1 MKNVDTVGA
10 FEVKKE
16 KVNKVLSELQEYLQ
30 AGQSYGLEI
39 GDDTIQK
46 VKDSIA
52 NFNRENNELNV
63 ALIGAFS
70 EGKTTIAA
78 AWTGKLDKSSMKINL
93 AESSD
98 KVEIYDVDNKIKLV
112 DTPGLFGSGSTEDDI
127 KYRDIT
133 EKYVSEA
140 HLVLYVMNPENP
152 IKASHKEELVW
163 LFKNLGLLPR
173 TIFVLGRFD
182 EVADVEDEEDYKETY
197 EVKRDTVIESLR
209 EFDIISDDEEVD
221 VVAVSANPF
230 DSGIDY
236 WLQNKAEYE
245 QLSHITVL
253 QEATVKKVSSLG
265 STEEILL
272 ETNKSI
278 IKDVVT
284 QNKDEIS
291 EAVNKLNKLVTDKK
305 DALAEIKS
313 NHKKDEDKITRAQ
326 KQMREYLN
334 GIRKGTIADIR
345 SSVQETLPEI
355 VHRQV
360 GENGEIIKT
369 DIENELRSYVE
380 SINNSLDNTIDTYVT
395 QVSKTEKLVT
405 GALKEGIS
413 KLSLFKFENT
423 SVLAIR
429 DVVASGFKFKPWGAI
444 KLASGLNTA
453 IPIIGAA
460 VSIVGYAKE
469 INDNVKFEE
478 DRERLANAIEEIVNI
493 FLEIVNND
501 EEFKKSYFPKYLE
514 TDKIIVEQENGIHE
528 LEKTLNDIEAW
539 QNRGKQIEKE
549 YAKLLQG

>member
-52 NFNRENNELNV
+52 NFNKENDELNV

-78 AWTGKLDKSSMKINL
+78 AWTGKLDKSSMKISL

-133 EKYVSEA
+133 EKYISEA

-163 LFKNLGLLPR
+163 LFKDLGLLSR

-182 EVADVEDEEDYKETY
+182 EVADVEDEEDYKESY
-197 EVKRDTVIESLR
+197 KVKRDTVIESLR
-209 EFDIISDDEEVD
+209 NFDIISGDEEID

-230 DSGIDY
+230 DSGVDY

-245 QLSHITVL
+245 RLSHIKIL
-253 QEATVKKVSSLG
+253 QETTAKKVSKLG

-291 EAVNKLNKLVTDKK
+291 EVVNKLNKLVTDKK

-313 NHKKDEDKITRAQ
+313 NHKEDKDKITRAQ

-405 GALKEGIS
+405 GALKDGIS
-413 KLSLFKFENT
+413 KLSLFEFKNT

-429 DVVASGFKFKPWGAI
+429 DVVASGFKFKPWGAT
-444 KLASGLNTA
+444 KLAAGLNNA

-460 VSIVGYAKE
+460 VSVFGYAKE
-469 INDNVKFEE
+469 INNQVKFEE

-493 FLEIVNND
+493 FLGIVNND

-514 TDKIIVEQENGIHE
+514 TDKIIEEQENGIHE

-539 QNRGKQIEKE
+539 QDRGKQIEKE

>member
-30 AGQSYGLEI
+30 TGQSYGLVI

-163 LFKNLGLLPR
+163 LFKDLGLLPR

-209 EFDIISDDEEVD
+209 EFDIISGDEEVD

-230 DSGIDY
+230 DAGIDY

-245 QLSHITVL
+245 RLSHIKIL
-253 QEATVKKVSSLG
+253 QETTAKKVSSLG

-291 EAVNKLNKLVTDKK
+291 EAVNKLNKLVIDKK

-313 NHKKDEDKITRAQ
+313 NHKEDEDKITRAQ

-413 KLSLFKFENT
+413 KLSLFKFTNN

-444 KLASGLNTA
+444 KLASGLNNA

-460 VSIVGYAKE
+460 VSIFGYAKE

-478 DRERLANAIEEIVNI
+478 DRERIANAIEEIVNI

-539 QNRGKQIEKE
+539 QDRGKQIEKE

>member
-1 MKNVDTVGA
+1 MKNVDTIGA

-30 AGQSYGLEI
+30 TGQSYGLVI

-52 NFNRENNELNV
+52 NFNKENNELNV

-163 LFKNLGLLPR
+163 LFKDLGLLPR

-209 EFDIISDDEEVD
+209 EFDIISGDEEVD

-230 DSGIDY
+230 DLGIDH

-284 QNKDEIS
+284 QNKGEIS
-291 EAVNKLNKLVTDKK
+291 EKVAKLNKLLEDKNE
-305 DALAEIKS
+305 ALVEIEN
-313 NHKKDEDKITRAQ
+313 NHKEDEEKIKRAQ
-326 KQMREYLN
+326 VQMREYLN
-334 GIRKGTIADIR
+334 GIRKGPVADIR
-345 SSVQETLPEI
+345 LSVQETLPGI
-355 VHRQV
+355 VNRQI
-360 GENGEIIKT
+360 GEDGKILKT
-369 DIENELRSYVE
+369 DIENALKTHVE
-380 SINNSLDNTIDTYVT
+380 SVNNSLDNTIDTYVT
-395 QVSKTEKLVT
+395 HVSETEKLVT
-405 GALKEGIS
+405 KALGNGIS
-413 KLSLFKFENT
+413 KLGLFKFENT

-429 DVVASGFKFKPWGAI
+429 DVIAPGFKFNPWGAT
-444 KLASGLNTA
+444 KLASGLNNA

-460 VSIVGYAKE
+460 ISVFGYAKE
-469 INDNVKFEE
+469 FNDQIKFEE
-478 DRERLANAIEEIVNI
+478 EREKLAKAIEEIVDD
-493 FLEIVNND
+493 FLEVINHD
-501 EEFKKSYFPKYLE
+501 DEFKKSYFPKYLE
-514 TDKIIVEQENGIHE
+514 TDKIIEEQENGIHE

-539 QNRGKQIEKE
+539 QDRGKQIEKE

>member
-52 NFNRENNELNV
+52 NFNKENDELNV

-78 AWTGKLDKSSMKINL
+78 AWTGKLDKSSMKISL

-163 LFKNLGLLPR
+163 LFKDLGLLSR

-182 EVADVEDEEDYKETY
+182 EVADVEDEEDYKESY
-197 EVKRDTVIESLR
+197 KIKRDTVIESLR
-209 EFDIISDDEEVD
+209 NFDIISGDEEID

-230 DSGIDY
+230 DSGVDY

-245 QLSHITVL
+245 QLSHITAL

-291 EAVNKLNKLVTDKK
+291 EVVNKLNKLVTDKK

-313 NHKKDEDKITRAQ
+313 NHKEDKDKITRAQ

-405 GALKEGIS
+405 NALRKEIS
-413 KLSLFKFENT
+413 KLSGFRFKNK

-429 DVVASGFKFKPWGAI
+429 DVVASDFKFKPWGAT
-444 KLASGLNTA
+444 KLASGLNKA
-453 IPIIGAA
+453 IPIIGAT

-469 INDNVKFEE
+469 INDQVKFEE

-493 FLEIVNND
+493 FLGIVNND

-514 TDKIIVEQENGIHE
+514 TDKIIEEQENGIHE

-539 QNRGKQIEKE
+539 QDRGKQIEKE

>member
-52 NFNRENNELNV
+52 NFNKENDELNV

-78 AWTGKLDKSSMKINL
+78 AWTGKLDKSSMKISL

-163 LFKNLGLLPR
+163 LFKDLGLLSR

-182 EVADVEDEEDYKETY
+182 EVADVEDEEDYKESY
-197 EVKRDTVIESLR
+197 KIKRDTVIESLR
-209 EFDIISDDEEVD
+209 NFDIISGDEEID

-230 DSGIDY
+230 DSGVDY
-236 WLQNKAEYE
+236 WLQNKDEYE
-245 QLSHITVL
+245 RLSHIKIL
-253 QEATVKKVSSLG
+253 QETTAKKVSKLG

-291 EAVNKLNKLVTDKK
+291 EVVNKLNKLVTDKK

-313 NHKKDEDKITRAQ
+313 NHKEDKDKITRAQ

-405 GALKEGIS
+405 DALKKEIP
-413 KLSLFKFENT
+413 KLFAFRFNNE

-444 KLASGLNTA
+444 KVASGLNKA
-453 IPIIGAA
+453 IPIIGTA

-469 INDNVKFEE
+469 INDQVKFEE

-514 TDKIIVEQENGIHE
+514 TDKIIEEQENGIHE

-539 QNRGKQIEKE
+539 QDRGKQIEKE

>member
-30 AGQSYGLEI
+30 TGQSYGLVI

-163 LFKNLGLLPR
+163 LFKDLGLLPR

-209 EFDIISDDEEVD
+209 EFDIISGDEEVD

-230 DSGIDY
+230 DAGIDY

-245 QLSHITVL
+245 RLSHIKIL
-253 QEATVKKVSSLG
+253 QETTAKKVSSLG

-291 EAVNKLNKLVTDKK
+291 EAVNKLNKLVIDKK

-313 NHKKDEDKITRAQ
+313 NHKEDEDKITRAQ

-413 KLSLFKFENT
+413 KLSLFKFTNN

-444 KLASGLNTA
+444 KLASGLNNA

-460 VSIVGYAKE
+460 VSIFGYAKE

-539 QNRGKQIEKE
+539 QDRGKQIEKE